1 MEGDGNGWSAAPDGR
16 QVWGRFGAA
25 GLFLVA
31 ANPESGTP
39 ELMMQHRAVWTN
51 EGGTW
56 ALPGGARDSHE
67 TAVDAAIR
75 ESVEEASLDPALI
88 DVHEALVTA
97 GPFDADPARPDLPG
111 GWTYTTV
118 LATTTTGGRIPLE
131 PDEESLELR
140 WVPLDGVEK
149 LPLLTA
155 FRQAFPMLRE
165 RAHRLN

>member
-1 MEGDGNGWSAAPDGR
+1 MEGDGNGWAAAPGDR
-16 QVWGRFGAA
+16 KVWGLYGAA

-31 ANPESGTP
+31 RHPESGTP

-67 TAVDAAIR
+67 TAIEAAVR
-75 ESVEEASLDPALI
+75 ESVEETSLDPELI
-88 DVHEALVTA
+88 TIEQELVTA
-97 GPFDADPARPDLPG
+97 GPFDADPQRPELAG

-118 LATTTTGGRIPLE
+118 LATTVTGGRIALDPN
-131 PDEESLELR
+131 EESLELR
-140 WVPLDGVEK
+140 WVPLDEIEK

-155 FRQAFPMLRE
+155 FRQALPRLT
-165 RAHRLN
+165 ALAARLN